1 MKVSYQG
8 KVKKISTFPKD
19 MTELRR
25 VVQRK
30 FANRNLRSPD
40 ASESR
45 ILADAFDN
53 SATSSENSQV
63 QEYFNNQVA
72 NREKSGSLRGGRNE
86 KHVITWD

>member
-1 MKVSYQG
+1 
-8 KVKKISTFPKD
+8 

-30 FANRNLRSPD
+30 FANRSLRSPD
-40 ASESR
+40 ANESR
-45 ILADAFDN
+45 ILAEAFDN

-72 NREKSGSLRGGRNE
+72 NREKTGSLRGRGNE
-86 KHVITWD
+86 KHVIAWD